1 MCQTPLE
8 ALGTQR
14 WGKQGKSLPS
24 RCSGSGGRDGQA
36 SIRSTCSQL
45 KGMAPWGKG
54 KQGRSTAAG
63 MSVCAGTGEGGAL
76 HAAAGEGLAREGT
89 RSTDLTRWGRRN
101 SHVASWMV
109 GRGTEQTQD
118 VLKGQE

>member
-1 MCQTPLE
+1 
-8 ALGTQR
+8 
-14 WGKQGKSLPS
+14 
-24 RCSGSGGRDGQA
+24 
-36 SIRSTCSQL
+36 
-45 KGMAPWGKG
+45 MAPWGEG

-101 SHVASWMV
+101 SQVASWMV